1 MLYYKF
7 SEESGY
13 EVEKHWRFDHQ
24 GQMMRFSLRQR
35 HEQSEYM
42 DWQDNIIS
50 MGCHFNYVEY
60 KTDRADDE
68 GEWTTLNKV
77 EDSSEGR
84 PIPLSDQTTVPRVT
98 LNKVI
103 EDSSEGRPIPL
114 SDQTTV
120 PRVTLN
126 KVTEDSSEGRP
137 SSFVSD
143 FFCPERD
150 EIWEAKLP
158 TDVINVKIID
168 RAYLALEDFL

>member
-1 MLYYKF
+1 
-7 SEESGY
+7 
-13 EVEKHWRFDHQ
+13 
-24 GQMMRFSLRQR
+24 
-35 HEQSEYM
+35 
-42 DWQDNIIS
+42 

-77 EDSSEGR
+77 
-84 PIPLSDQTTVPRVT
+84 
-98 LNKVI
+98 